1 MKEKLNKERMIS
13 EIKKEVDKMIKNA
26 YDEII
31 KYTENKPVVREISIS
46 GLNKIE
52 SETDMP
58 LIMKK
63 DAIEMQKEF
72 ARTTSDREV
81 EYIRK
86 ALKNK
91 ISPLDLIN
99 NIRNNASEDSFEEV
113 LRKAVDN
120 EINKKKKQE
129 KKYYS
134 PNDLYLKHSIESSIL
149 IIEKMDNKFKQANRN
164 LVQNIF
170 SLSHKFNRSGI
181 SKDEMHRLRSSIDKL
196 YKAYRNYNPT
206 KKFEPKTTNDLTVGL
221 SQRANMVKGRVVN
234 INNPL
239 SGIIT
244 KEIYD
249 KYLVVLPEIDWK
261 KFKDIDISLFE
272 SEIVPREDLL
282 YLLENNKIQN
292 LNIDVL
298 LNSDIYKDIVVQYLY
313 DQL

>member
-72 ARTTSDREV
+72 ARKASDREV

-91 ISPLDLIN
+91 ISPLDLAN
-99 NIRNNASEDSFEEV
+99 DIRNNASEDSFEEV

-129 KKYYS
+129 KKYYT
-134 PNDLYLKHSIESSIL
+134 PNDPYLKQSIESSIL

-221 SQRANMVKGRVVN
+221 SQRANMVKGRAIN

-239 SGIIT
+239 SGKKTSLTGDPVIILAPKPPSSLGFKIVKDCKSKQLLQQRLET
-244 KEIYD
+244 FFKTI
-249 KYLVVLPEIDWK
+249 LVTCWIPLKAYSSI
-261 KFKDIDISLFE
+261 
-272 SEIVPREDLL
+272 
-282 YLLENNKIQN
+282 N
-292 LNIDVL
+292 LAI
-298 LNSDIYKDIVVQYLY
+298 
-313 DQL
+313 